1 MLPVILAA
9 VGGYLVYDSLK
20 SKKYADGGMMAKGGM
35 IKYFDNK
42 EEWRLSRPSGSIEKE
57 VLEKVKYY
65 SSSDKDFVGNF
76 GWRTASGKLTEGYLY
91 RLDESDKDLV
101 KDVKLKDGEKIY
113 RYFTKTTAVGG
124 ITPLIKVNLDKGLL
138 YFSDTNDADKVT
150 FETKGTSSEWVS
162 LIKDKM
168 ADGGM
173 MAKGGTTKGGEKYE
187 VLSPDGIT
195 IEFDKPYY
203 TSRKK
208 AYEAF
213 DKWKK
218 RYEAQGYYSSNNGRI
233 PLHELENY
241 MTIRELDGGKKKKL
255 PKHLEEKLEIIAK
268 WCDINIEDVIGYLDA
283 MIDSGLTYDDLKI
296 NPTKN
301 TRFQRERAT
310 EKKIKEIWEKI
321 EPNYKGRLKGNHY
334 YGVIKEIIISGRL
347 YSNDSGDLLKDFKSY
362 RNK

>member
-20 SKKYADGGMMAKGGM
+20 SKKFAEGG
-35 IKYFDNK
+35 
-42 EEWRLSRPSGSIEKE
+42 
-57 VLEKVKYY
+57 
-65 SSSDKDFVGNF
+65 
-76 GWRTASGKLTEGYLY
+76 
-91 RLDESDKDLV
+91 
-101 KDVKLKDGEKIY
+101 
-113 RYFTKTTAVGG
+113 
-124 ITPLIKVNLDKGLL
+124 
-138 YFSDTNDADKVT
+138 
-150 FETKGTSSEWVS
+150 
-162 LIKDKM
+162 KM
-168 ADGGM
+168 ADGGI
-173 MAKGGTTKGGEKYE
+173 AKGGKYE
-187 VLSPDGIT
+187 VLSPDGFT

-203 TSRKK
+203 TSKKK

-233 PLHELENY
+233 PLDELEEY

-268 WCDINIEDVIGYLDA
+268 WCDINVEDVIGYLDA

-334 YGVIKEIIISGRL
+334 YGVIKEIISSGRL
-347 YSNDSGDLLKDFKSY
+347 YDDSGDLLKDFKAY
-362 RNK
+362 RNKK

>member
-9 VGGYLVYDSLK
+9 VGGYLIYDSLK
-20 SKKYADGGMMAKGGM
+20 SKKFADGGMMA
-35 IKYFDNK
+35 D
-42 EEWRLSRPSGSIEKE
+42 
-57 VLEKVKYY
+57 
-65 SSSDKDFVGNF
+65 
-76 GWRTASGKLTEGYLY
+76 
-91 RLDESDKDLV
+91 
-101 KDVKLKDGEKIY
+101 
-113 RYFTKTTAVGG
+113 GG
-124 ITPLIKVNLDKGLL
+124 IGKPH
-138 YFSDTNDADKVT
+138 
-150 FETKGTSSEWVS
+150 FETKEGMEITKKSETLWNGMNEKQKLDKLNFLHKNKHKDVSVKQAKLNWDDLSMQNKILVETNVYEISS
-162 LIKDKM
+162 KM
-168 ADGGM
+168 ADGGI
-173 MAKGGTTKGGEKYE
+173 AKGGKYE
-187 VLSPDGIT
+187 VLSPDGFT

-203 TSRKK
+203 TSKKK

-233 PLHELENY
+233 PLDELENY

-255 PKHLEEKLEIIAK
+255 PKDLEEKLEIIAK
-268 WCDINIEDVIGYLDA
+268 WCDINVEDVIGYLDA

-334 YGVIKEIIISGRL
+334 YGVIKEIISSGRL
-347 YSNDSGDLLKDFKSY
+347 YDDSGDLLKDFKAY